1 MPTSTNIPSI
11 ITLSPALFQSMGD
24 LLLAREL
31 QPTIVNSKPLTVSR
45 GKTALSL
52 SKPLAESLQKL
63 SERELSHLM
72 SFVPRVLCAC
82 FYLARRD
89 FLNAGLLDGRFFFAR
104 ANSKKNPSHPIRIA
118 KALGMDPNCKIALR
132 NIKRAIAVLNG
143 ATLSYTYKRKGKAKQ
158 KLYEGLINLSNES
171 TPVKGSQLEAATRGG
186 KYFLASINP
195 DLFNLALPS
204 GNTSRFIPIPDKCLV
219 LDNKAFNTSLAIL
232 AQLTLRKVGEQ
243 ELELSESRMMTD
255 SALYEATQASDS
267 RAKNRLEQ
275 AINQLVELGLIAARK
290 LGDAGKWLISKIPT
304 ALKQGVSNESESE
317 QGKFEHGKG
326 ANIGSLNKPPDK
338 PSSQGS
344 DFKRACQTL
353 AKAFTALSKNS
364 QKELLEGCF
373 EPFPLGR
380 VQNPHERSSQTPP
393 PGQRIAIQ
401 IQLI

>member
-24 LLLAREL
+24 LLLAKEL

-45 GKTALSL
+45 GKTALTL
-52 SKPLAESLQKL
+52 SFPLAESLQKL
-63 SERELSHLM
+63 SGRELSHLM

-82 FYLARRD
+82 FYLARQD
-89 FLNAGLLDGRFFFAR
+89 FLNAGLLNGRFFFAR

-118 KALGMDPNCKIALR
+118 KVLGMDPNCKIALR

-143 ATLSYTYKRKGKAKQ
+143 TTLSYTYKRKGKAKQ
-158 KLYEGLINLSNES
+158 KLYEGLINLSSES
-171 TPVKGSQLEAATRGG
+171 TPVKGSQLETGTRAG

-204 GNTSRFIPIPDKCLV
+204 GNTSRFIPIPDKCLM

-232 AQLTLRKVGEQ
+232 SQITLQKVD
-243 ELELSESRMMTD
+243 ELELSESRIMTD

-290 LGDAGKWLISKIPT
+290 LEGAGKWFISKIST
-304 ALKQGVSNESESE
+304 AVKQEVLSNDEARNR
-317 QGKFEHGKG
+317 KFECGEGFKEG
-326 ANIGSLNKPPDK
+326 ISNKPPDK

-353 AKAFTALSKNS
+353 AKAFVSLSKNS
-364 QKELLEGCF
+364 QKELLGESEETFLISQSLDSDEKG
-373 EPFPLGR
+373 
-380 VQNPHERSSQTPP
+380 SQTP
-393 PGQRIAIQ
+393 PGQRISLQ
-401 IQLI
+401 IQLL